1 MGGTK
6 KGASVRV
13 KKEPVS
19 PPKKGGKRPITEVI
33 DLSDANPESEDD
45 ARSAAP
51 IPGPSTASYPV
62 VEIPIARRSTRK
74 GSKRARADT
83 PGDADLI
90 SVLRTQFNIV
100 ADAFRGMAEAIEK
113 SRGE

>member
-1 MGGTK
+1 MGTK

-19 PPKKGGKRPITEVI
+19 PPKKSGEHPITEVV

-51 IPGPSTASYPV
+51 IPGPSTTLYPI
-62 VEIPIARRSTRK
+62 VEIPITRHST
-74 GSKRARADT
+74 
-83 PGDADLI
+83 
-90 SVLRTQFNIV
+90 
-100 ADAFRGMAEAIEK
+100 
-113 SRGE
+113 

>member
-1 MGGTK
+1 MGTK
-6 KGASVRV
+6 KGASIWV

-19 PPKKGGKRPITEVI
+19 PPKKGSKRPITEVV
-33 DLSDANPESEDD
+33 DLFDANQESEDD

-51 IPGPSTASYPV
+51 IPGPSIASYPIV
-62 VEIPIARRSTRK
+62 KIPITRRLTRK

-113 SRGE
+113 LRGE